1 MAAPNASLGKD
12 ILGNDLTAEE
22 ARLLAA
28 WEQLKALLDDDL
40 PPSARAAV
48 QEAVAALWQAVNDL
62 ALTNERPPA

>member
-1 MAAPNASLGKD
+1 MAAPNASAGKD

-22 ARLLAA
+22 ARLLAV

-48 QEAVAALWQAVNDL
+48 A
-62 ALTNERPPA
+62 